1 MFCPKCGTQNTDDS
15 KFCKNCG
22 LTLAVGQVIAPQQ
35 QKYAGFLIRTISS
48 VIDIV
53 VLFILIVISRF
64 SMGIIV
70 GFSISTFL
78 GIKPETIKVT
88 TWNEILFTIT
98 VISIFVVLF
107 VGIFYEIWMHV
118 RFGQTVGKMLTGIKV
133 FTTRD
138 GPVTYKLSLLR
149 CLGKLINLLTLGFGF
164 FLVAFNKDKRG
175 LHDLI
180 ATTKVIY
187 WRQG

>member
-1 MFCPKCGTQNTDDS
+1 
-15 KFCKNCG
+15 
-22 LTLAVGQVIAPQQ
+22 
-35 QKYAGFLIRTISS
+35 
-48 VIDIV
+48 
-53 VLFILIVISRF
+53 
-64 SMGIIV
+64 
-70 GFSISTFL
+70 
-78 GIKPETIKVT
+78 
-88 TWNEILFTIT
+88 
-98 VISIFVVLF
+98 
-107 VGIFYEIWMHV
+107 MHV